1 MKKKITKIYLTG
13 LYTGNLKFMPGTF
26 GTLLAIPIFILISNN
41 NLIFNLIFISILFIV
56 LLIILNFAYDNHI
69 YTNADDKSI
78 VIDEIVGYLF
88 FMIFFEYTFYNVVLG
103 FLLFRFFDIF
113 KPYPINKF
121 EDLPKAYGV
130 LGDDI
135 VAGVFTLIFV
145 LIIESFIELPV
156 I

>member
-1 MKKKITKIYLTG
+1 MIKKITKIFLTG

-26 GTLLAIPIFILISNN
+26 GTFLAIPIFILISNN

-56 LLIILNFAYDNHI
+56 SLIILNYAYDSHI

-113 KPYPINKF
+113 KPYPIYIIDKNFKNSF
-121 EDLPKAYGV
+121 GIML
-130 LGDDI
+130 DDI
-135 VAGVFTLIFV
+135 IAGLYSGLTLYF
-145 LIIESFIELPV
+145 LNYLL
-156 I
+156 